1 MTTYGGFAM
10 ILNQERTM
18 SSFKWT
24 VSAAL
29 FAGFVC
35 LISIFPSTV
44 KSAAADDAIKSAE
57 QFQNVFIEIATRAK
71 PAVVNISPAPA
82 VSHSSKSDEPSVE
95 RKRPD
100 VPQGSGSGVI
110 IDKKGTIITNQH
122 VVGDAKEVE
131 VRLSDKRKFI
141 GKVLGRDSDTDLA
154 VVKIESPADFPTLPL
169 GDSSKVKV
177 GQWAIAVGNPFGLEG
192 TVTIGVISATGRE
205 SVNLSRYEDFIQTD
219 ASINPGNSGGPLLN
233 LKGEVIGINTAIIN
247 FAQGIGF
254 AIPSS
259 MANEVITQLIST
271 GKVTR
276 GWLGIGI
283 QEVSTDL
290 AEKFHI
296 KEGAGIL
303 VSEVFEGDPA
313 ARAGVQPGDI
323 ITKID
328 GREITSTS
336 TLSRIVAS
344 ILPGKKSEM
353 IVLRDGK
360 TVTLPIILGER
371 KDEQKVANIP
381 AQIENPLGISVTEIT
396 AELKEKY
403 KLKVEKGILIS
414 KLDPDSRFETDALRE
429 GDVIKELNKQKI
441 ETVAEFN
448 LAAKKIKETDSP
460 LIYINR
466 ENRSF
471 FIVLKPK
478 EK

>member
-1 MTTYGGFAM
+1 MSFCLPIASRYFRSSLFLFLFIASVFWSISGAGFA
-10 ILNQERTM
+10 LGA
-18 SSFKWT
+18 S
-24 VSAAL
+24 
-29 FAGFVC
+29 
-35 LISIFPSTV
+35 
-44 KSAAADDAIKSAE
+44 DDALKALE
-57 QFQNVFIEIATRAK
+57 QSQAVFIEIAAKAK
-71 PAVVNISPAPA
+71 PAVVNISPVQSSA
-82 VSHSSKSDEPSVE
+82 HSLKSDESGPE

-100 VPQGSGSGVI
+100 APQGSGSGVI

-122 VVGDAKEVE
+122 VVSDAKEVE

-141 GKVLGRDSDTDLA
+141 GKVVGRDNDTDVAVVKIDSDTDLP
-154 VVKIESPADFPTLPL
+154 SLPV

-192 TVTIGVISATGRE
+192 TVTLGVISATGRE

-254 AIPSS
+254 AIPSN
-259 MANEVITQLIST
+259 MVQDVVGQLIKT

-290 AEKFHI
+290 ADKFHI
-296 KEGAGIL
+296 KEGEGIL
-303 VSEVFEGDPA
+303 VSEVFEGEPA
-313 ARAGVQPGDI
+313 FKAGIQPGDI

-328 GREITSTS
+328 GKEITSTS

-344 ILPGKKSEM
+344 ITPDKKVDLN
-353 IVLRDGK
+353 ILRDGK
-360 TVTLPIILGER
+360 GKVITLALGER
-371 KDEQKVANIP
+371 KEDQKLAS
-381 AQIENPLGISVTEIT
+381 AQKGPDSLLGISVTEIT
-396 AELKEKY
+396 PELKDKY
-403 KLKVEKGILIS
+403 KLKIDKGILIS
-414 KLDPDSRFETDALRE
+414 KLDPDSRFDIEALRE
-429 GDVIKELNKQKI
+429 GDVIKELNKQKMDS
-441 ETVAEFN
+441 VNDFN
-448 LAAKKIKETDSP
+448 EAAKKIKEADSP

-478 EK
+478 DK

>member
-1 MTTYGGFAM
+1 MLLMKFK
-10 ILNQERTM
+10 R
-18 SSFKWT
+18 SSKWT
-24 VSAAL
+24 HLITFLLVSFSMIMIIPASA
-29 FAGFVC
+29 
-35 LISIFPSTV
+35 
-44 KSAAADDAIKSAE
+44 KSAGLDEAVKTLE
-57 QFQNVFIEIATRAK
+57 QFQTIFIEIAAKSK
-71 PAVVNISPAPA
+71 PAVVNISP
-82 VSHSSKSDEPSVE
+82 VQTSSHSAKSDDSSPE

-122 VVGDAKEVE
+122 VVSDAKEVE

-141 GKVLGRDSDTDLA
+141 GKVIGRDNDTDVA
-154 VVKIESPADFPTLPL
+154 VVKIEAPGDLPSL
-169 GDSSKVKV
+169 AIGDSTKVKV

-192 TVTIGVISATGRE
+192 TVTLGVISATGRE

-254 AIPSS
+254 AIPSN
-259 MANEVITQLIST
+259 MVQEVITQLIKT

-283 QEVSTDL
+283 QEVSSDL
-290 AEKFHI
+290 ADKFHI
-296 KEGAGIL
+296 KEGEGIL
-303 VSEVFEGDPA
+303 VSEVFEGEPA
-313 ARAGVQPGDI
+313 FKAGVQPGDI
-323 ITKID
+323 ITRID

-344 ILPGKKSEM
+344 ITPGKKIELA
-353 IVLRDGK
+353 ILRDGK
-360 TVTLPIILGER
+360 AKNLPIILGER
-371 KDEQKVANIP
+371 KEDPKLASVQKQN
-381 AQIENPLGISVTEIT
+381 ETLLGITVTEIT
-396 AELKEKY
+396 PELKEKY
-403 KLKVEKGILIS
+403 KLKADKGVLITR
-414 KLDPDSRFETDALRE
+414 LDPDSRFEIEGLKE

-441 ETVAEFN
+441 ESVSEFN
-448 LAAKKIKETDSP
+448 EAAKKIKESDSP

-466 ENRSF
+466 ESRSF
-471 FIVLKPK
+471 FIVLKAK